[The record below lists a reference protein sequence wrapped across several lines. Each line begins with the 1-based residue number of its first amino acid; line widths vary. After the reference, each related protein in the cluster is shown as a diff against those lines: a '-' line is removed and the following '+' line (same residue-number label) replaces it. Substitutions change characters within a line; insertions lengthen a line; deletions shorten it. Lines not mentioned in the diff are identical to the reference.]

1 MKGNLLMAEKEKYGI
16 CTECGTFGSLNLKDD
31 PSFREVEEDEI
42 ERLKKEAI
50 EKNKGLLNK

>member
-1 MKGNLLMAEKEKYGI
+1 MAEKEKYGI